1 MTPESV
7 STEQMKRLVLCLDG
21 TWNTPESDQITNVVR
36 LRDLIDPKFR
46 GDKAEIVK
54 QRVYYEPGVGTEG
67 MQFKRWFEG
76 ATGAG
81 LEDNVRG
88 AYRFLSSVYHPDLEI
103 YVFGFSRGAFTA
115 RSLTGYIGASG
126 LLKPEHCTKENEGR
140 AWEYYRTAPK
150 FRFPSTRCALDRI
163 SFENVRIKVLGVFD
177 TVGSRG
183 IPVRDVLDW
192 YNAKHFGFHDVA
204 LSPIVDHAFHALAI
218 DEKRLSFPASVWG
231 YPNHKDNLTVE
242 QVWFSGNHANIGGG
256 YSDTSLSD
264 VALDWMLS
272 RMMDKRLGLQFVS
285 DCKDRLSPNP
295 LGVVNDETRAQ
306 VLYAV
311 GRVYPTIRTINQ
323 CRANVRGS
331 KAGLPPHG
339 IPIGEMLHWTALQR
353 LEEPSLKYQPPNLL
367 SALAAAEAGT
377 HFIPIVGASS
387 RPLFWFNNKDDR
399 DELLPQLS
407 PRLRD
412 RLARVFASLKD
423 ADTPLNLREE
433 AKLQAGKV
441 VS

>member
-1 MTPESV
+1 MAAENV
-7 STEQMKRLVLCLDG
+7 LDEQMKRLVLCVDG
-21 TWNTPESDQITNVVR
+21 TWNTPESDQITNIVR

-46 GDKAEIVK
+46 SEKDEVVK
-54 QRVYYEPGVGTEG
+54 QRVYYEPGVGTDG
-67 MQFKRWFEG
+67 TKLKRRFEG
-76 ATGAG
+76 ATGGG

-88 AYRFLSSVYHPDLEI
+88 AYRFLSSVYRPDLEI
-103 YVFGFSRGAFTA
+103 YIFGFSRGAFTA
-115 RSLTGYIGASG
+115 RSLAGYIGASG
-126 LLKPEHCTKENEGR
+126 LLKPQHCNEENER
-140 AWEYYRTAPK
+140 SAWAYYRTSPK
-150 FRFPSTRCALDRI
+150 FRFPSARFALDQI

-183 IPVRDVLDW
+183 IPVRGILDW

-242 QVWFSGNHANIGGG
+242 QVWFPGNHANVGGG
-256 YSDTSLSD
+256 YSDNSLSD
-264 VALDWMLS
+264 IALDWMLS
-272 RMMDKRLGLQFVS
+272 RIEDKGLGLRFVS
-285 DCKDRLSPNP
+285 NCKSRLTPNA
-295 LGVVNDETRAQ
+295 LGTLNDETRDQ
-306 VLYAV
+306 LLYAT
-311 GRVYPTIRTINQ
+311 GRFYPTIRTINQ
-323 CRANVRGS
+323 CLANVWGS

-353 LEEPSLKYQPPNLL
+353 LEESSARYAPPNLL

-377 HFIPIVGASS
+377 HLIPIVGKSS
-387 RPLFWFNNKDDR
+387 RPLFWFNNKEDR

-412 RLARVFASLKD
+412 RLARVFANLKD
-423 ADTPLNLREE
+423 ADTPLNVREE
-433 AKLQAGKV
+433 AKLQAGKEV
-441 VS
+441 